1 MTKTPKKDEIS
12 DKTSSEEVSKTL
24 LGSLLGGY
32 KDSHYNGIKK
42 KSYDISSGS
51 LLLDEHV
58 KLKSGQIIRMGGPQ
72 ETGKTSQSLLFLQ
85 NYLNTVPK
93 SKGMY
98 INAEAKFGEE
108 IRKRSGMR
116 FTESN
121 NDWDY
126 GSVFVFNTNI
136 FDAICDT
143 LNSLFKQMYESD
155 EHLGVILDSIDCLM
169 LAQSLTKGMTEGKKP
184 AGVNYLT
191 KEFFRRLGHPINSYN
206 GLLMMITQYSSTFQ
220 IETYAKTPP
229 SMMDGNQT
237 NSLNH
242 QASYGLYY
250 RPRYQGDYIL
260 ENQDEKPDPTKNKIL
275 GVKAKIDIKKSLTES
290 TGYTIDVPIKKGLIG
305 NQIWVSKE
313 VADIILSYSWA
324 KKSGAWITF
333 DKLQIEGAKEA
344 GFELKEKI
352 NGLSQLYD
360 YLEQD
365 KVVFNWFYEKIKTI
379 RS

>member
-1 MTKTPKKDEIS
+1 MPKPKKDEVPNERIS
-12 DKTSSEEVSKTL
+12 GEEVSKNL

-32 KDSHYNGIKK
+32 RESHYNGIKK

-108 IRKRSGMR
+108 IRKRSGMK
-116 FTESN
+116 FTEN
-121 NDWDY
+121 NDEWDY
-126 GSVFVFNTNI
+126 GSVFVFHTNI

-143 LNSLFKQMYESD
+143 LNSLFKQMYESE

-169 LAQSLTKGMTEGKKP
+169 LAQSLKKEMTDGKKP

-191 KEFFRRLGHPINSYN
+191 KEFFRRLGHPISSYN

-220 IETYAKTPP
+220 IEAYSKTPP
-229 SMMDGNQT
+229 SMMEGNQT
-237 NSLNH
+237 NALNH

-260 ENQDEKPDPTKNKIL
+260 ENQEEKPDPTKNKIL
-275 GVKAKIDIKKSLTES
+275 GVKAKIEIKKSLTES
-290 TGYTIDVPIKKGLIG
+290 TGYSYKKGVNRKPNLGI
-305 NQIWVSKE
+305 
-313 VADIILSYSWA
+313 
-324 KKSGAWITF
+324 
-333 DKLQIEGAKEA
+333 
-344 GFELKEKI
+344 
-352 NGLSQLYD
+352 
-360 YLEQD
+360 
-365 KVVFNWFYEKIKTI
+365 
-379 RS
+379 